1 MRQRYWWD
9 HDARLISKYVLAI
22 QQLFTTSVIHL
33 SACAPLK
40 DHTIDKILWRCHQ
53 LTLNL

>member
-1 MRQRYWWD
+1 
-9 HDARLISKYVLAI
+9 
-22 QQLFTTSVIHL
+22 VIHL